1 MDGAGT
7 PMERMRALDHLSPLE
22 AAKAWGIPKPA
33 LKNAAEQI
41 RQIRA
46 GTDRSLAR
54 DRPRCPEPVASFYGF
69 PCKVPVEAGMEVCYQ
84 HRRVKANPGA
94 EVASYALAA
103 VQAHASWEEL
113 RESIRSLDKRA
124 LQSERLRLFRAFE
137 ARAPMTEEDYRL
149 ASLLLPSEDPATQ
162 ARRALGLPGPNDGIG
177 DAARLRGL
185 GVLLAAAETA
195 ALDLPTGLPESKNK
209 PKAPPAKDK
218 GKSDGPLLYSITEA
232 AKRLG
237 VGVAWLR
244 SESAASRVPY
254 REVGSHRMFSEDDLA
269 QIVKDA
275 YRPSNGRTGGRR
287 W

>member
-1 MDGAGT
+1 MDDTGT
-7 PMERMRALDHLSPLE
+7 PIERMHALDRLSPLE
-22 AAKAWGIPKPA
+22 AAKAWGVPKPA

-69 PCKVPVEAGMEVCYQ
+69 PCKVPVEPGMDVCYQ
-84 HRRVKANPGA
+84 HRRVKTHPGA
-94 EVASYALAA
+94 DVTSYALAA
-103 VQAHASWEEL
+103 VQTHESWEEL

-124 LQSERLRLFRAFE
+124 LQTERLRLFRAFE
-137 ARAPMTEEDYRL
+137 TKAPLTEEDYRL

-162 ARRALGLPGPNDGIG
+162 GHRALGLPGPNDGIG

-185 GVLLAAAETA
+185 GVLLAAAEAA
-195 ALDLPTGLPESKNK
+195 ALGLPTGLPEPERK
-209 PKAPPAKDK
+209 PVAPSANDKAKRDE
-218 GKSDGPLLYSITEA
+218 PLLYSITEA

-244 SESAASRVPY
+244 SESAVGRVPY
-254 REVGSHRMFSEDDLA
+254 REIGSHRMFSEDDLA

-275 YRPSNGRTGGRR
+275 YRPSNGRTRGRR